1 MGQWILEWVVR
12 KGPLKKHVEEA
23 ALFKIPEETDSDLFE
38 EYAVG
43 DEKDKG
49 RVSEM
54 SLKMW
59 VRVQA

>member
-12 KGPLKKHVEEA
+12 KGPLKEHAEGA
-23 ALFKIPEETDSDLFE
+23 ALFKIPEKRDSDLFE
-38 EYAVG
+38 AYAVG
-43 DEKDKG
+43 EEKDKG